1 MSAIMRMST
10 LHISVYSKPMPKLEL
25 SDHENKILSE
35 MLESS
40 ISELGYEIANTDS
53 ADYRDGLKD
62 KKAVAAAILQ
72 RLQEAAG

>member
-1 MSAIMRMST
+1 
-10 LHISVYSKPMPKLEL
+10 MPKLEL
-25 SDHENKILSE
+25 SDHENKILLE
-35 MLESS
+35 MLESA

-72 RLQEAAG
+72 RLQEASG